1 MALKSIG
8 ENYIMGYLKMRHKH
22 KISGFKPLVMNG
34 MVVNVTE
41 DSLGSKSVCGI
52 LRVNVLA

>member
-1 MALKSIG
+1 
-8 ENYIMGYLKMRHKH
+8 MGSYLKMRHKH

-41 DSLGSKSVCGI
+41 DGLGSKSVSGI
-52 LRVNVLA
+52 LRVDVLA